1 MIIVTATLWPGGQ
14 PMEAKELLH
23 ASISNTTSE
32 GDPTESYSAH
42 VTARP
47 HAFLGV
53 EGFDADVEVINHV
66 RKEGIV
72 PLLMSVLE
80 AAYAKPQQLYPQHR
94 TLARLT
100 LTEVHEFDAILR
112 GRK

>member
-14 PMEAKELLH
+14 AMEAKELLH
-23 ASISNTTSE
+23 ASISNVTSE
-32 GDPTESYSAH
+32 GDQVESYSAH

-47 HAFLGV
+47 HLFLGV
-53 EGFDADVEVINHV
+53 EGFDADVEVTNHI
-66 RKEGIV
+66 RSDGIV

-80 AAYAKPQQLYPQHR
+80 AGLANPNQLYPQHR

-100 LTEVHEFDAILR
+100 LREVHEFDAIIS